1 MGQRTKQ
8 TFLQRNESP
17 VQVRCAILDAWGW
30 CTGTTQ
36 SLSMDASVD
45 KSALERAIHIL
56 RGSPDSEE
64 DMMHVVRRKDALKIL
79 KVHRRTLDYYISC
92 GYLQRVFGGGRRR
105 ALGISRDS
113 LMAFMR
119 QGLEGPREF
128 NDSTGSAG
136 NHRKT
141 IM

>member
-1 MGQRTKQ
+1 MKSETE
-8 TFLQRNESP
+8 TA
-17 VQVRCAILDAWGW
+17 VRSI
-30 CTGTTQ
+30 
-36 SLSMDASVD
+36 LSMDASID

-128 NDSTGSAG
+128 NNSTGSAG
-136 NHRKT
+136 NHRTT
-141 IM
+141 IMRRRRK